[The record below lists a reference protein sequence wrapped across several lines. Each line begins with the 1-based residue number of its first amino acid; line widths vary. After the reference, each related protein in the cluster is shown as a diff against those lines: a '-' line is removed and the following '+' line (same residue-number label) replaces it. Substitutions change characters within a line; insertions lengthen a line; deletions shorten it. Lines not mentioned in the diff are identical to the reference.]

1 MKWLLAVAGMAAI
14 FFPLAMIFAASDS
27 WVEVAFWVVGVVSY
41 LALPVAIAIAVLRY
55 RLYDIDKIVSRTIGY
70 LIVTVTL
77 AAVFAGAILAFEA
90 VLAPL
95 TGGNTVAVAAS
106 TLVAAALFQPLRR
119 RVQSVLDRRFNRAG
133 YDAERTVA
141 AFAAQLRDEVDLESL
156 SADVDA
162 GGRRDRRPGDRKP
175 LDPTVGDR
183 GVTAP
188 AAPVGTRAATFAAAG
203 LAVEISP
210 TDPLFA
216 HLQGASGV
224 VDTER
229 LQLDSRALVEL
240 RAAHVR
246 VIVPLVAQG
255 ELIGALYLGPR
266 LSDQGYSADDRTLLA
281 TLAAHAAPAIRV
293 AQLVRA
299 QAVEIQ
305 ARERL
310 EQEMRVAALIQQ
322 QFLPREL
329 PRLPDW
335 QVAALYGPARAVGGD
350 FYDFIALPDGR
361 IGIVVGDVTDK
372 GVPAALIM
380 ARTQSV
386 LRGEAPRLLS
396 PAKVLERANEIL
408 LPEMPARMF
417 VTCLYVVLEP
427 ETGRVVYANAGHN
440 LPYVRTAEGVIE
452 LRATGMP
459 LGLLPGM
466 DYPEHEAV
474 IAPGESVLLYSDGLV
489 EAHDRDGE
497 MFGFPR
503 LRELMAAEHTG
514 SDLLDHLLRELQRLR
529 GERMGAGGRHHPRG
543 AGAHRRP
550 GRGRRRRRGASR
562 AGARARAGPRPRVAP
577 AEPRRRAG
585 QRAPRDGRGRR
596 GRRRARDRSRPAR
609 TAQDGRQRGG
619 HERDRVRQP
628 ERPRDPLRGPRGR

>member
-1 MKWLLAVAGMAAI
+1 VTSAG
-14 FFPLAMIFAASDS
+14 
-27 WVEVAFWVVGVVSY
+27 
-41 LALPVAIAIAVLRY
+41 
-55 RLYDIDKIVSRTIGY
+55 
-70 LIVTVTL
+70 
-77 AAVFAGAILAFEA
+77 
-90 VLAPL
+90 
-95 TGGNTVAVAAS
+95 
-106 TLVAAALFQPLRR
+106 
-119 RVQSVLDRRFNRAG
+119 
-133 YDAERTVA
+133 
-141 AFAAQLRDEVDLESL
+141 
-156 SADVDA
+156 
-162 GGRRDRRPGDRKP
+162 
-175 LDPTVGDR
+175 
-183 GVTAP
+183 
-188 AAPVGTRAATFAAAG
+188 APVGTRAATIAAAG
-203 LAVEISP
+203 PAVEISP

-224 VDTER
+224 VETER
-229 LQLDSRALVEL
+229 LQLESRALVEL

-266 LSDQGYSADDRTLLA
+266 LSDQEYSADDRTLLA

-293 AQLVRA
+293 AQLVRE

-329 PRLPDW
+329 PRLADW
-335 QVAALYGPARAVGGD
+335 QVAAHYGPARAVGGD
-350 FYDFIALPDGR
+350 FYDFITLPDGR

-417 VTCLYVVLEP
+417 VTCLYVILEP

-466 DYPEHEAV
+466 VYPEHEAV

-489 EAHDRDGE
+489 EAHDRDGA

-514 SDLLDHLLRELQRLR
+514 RDLLDHLLRELHGFVGKGWEQEDDITLVALQRTR
-529 GERMGAGGRHHPRG
+529 GRDVAVADVG
-543 AGAHRRP
+543 AGA
-550 GRGRRRRRGASR
+550 
-562 AGARARAGPRPRVAP
+562 GPVP
-577 AEPRRRAG
+577 EPE
-585 QRAPRDGRGRR
+585 P
-596 GRRRARDRSRPAR
+596 ARDRVLLQLSLAGEPGNERRAMDEVGEAVGGLGIAPAR
-609 TAQDGRQRGG
+609 LEQLKTAVSEAAMNAIEYGSRNDPAIPFEVLAAVEGADLSVRITDRGLSG
-619 HERDRVRQP
+619 PLAETEQP
-628 ERPRDPLRGPRGR
+628 DIDKKLAGEQKSRGWGLFLIRHMVDAVGVTTHATGQTVTLTLHLEGAGDADHPVQG